1 MMTQKIRRREEV
13 ARWVT
18 PETTTRAMVETIE
31 ILDLQE
37 RQDDI
42 ANGASPA
49 DVWDRA
55 CEEMCDVYKTLQ
67 TFVDDWAPLNVED
80 SDAVH
85 WLAVSGKRMTL
96 KYMDLQRK
104 AYTKLGAFKNEGLN

>member
-42 ANGASPA
+42 AK
-49 DVWDRA
+49 RA
-55 CEEMCDVYKTLQ
+55 
-67 TFVDDWAPLNVED
+67 
-80 SDAVH
+80 
-85 WLAVSGKRMTL
+85 
-96 KYMDLQRK
+96 
-104 AYTKLGAFKNEGLN
+104 